1 MIADGLR
8 RHPRSILLALGLFA
22 IGGLL
27 SLFALPVGLFP
38 RVDFPRLEV
47 SVDAGDRPVDRM
59 VVEVTRP
66 LERALRSVPGVTLI
80 RSTSSRGSAQISL
93 GFDWGHDMVTAL
105 LQAES
110 VANRALAD
118 LPPGTTFT
126 ARRMDPT
133 VFPVLGVSLTS
144 KTRSLADLWT
154 RATYTISPELSSVA
168 GVAEV
173 QVLGGQQPEY
183 HVLLDPARLRAL
195 GLAPADVTQALN
207 NGNVSTAVGRLEDR
221 DRLYLA
227 LSDTRL
233 RSIDDIGHIVLRS
246 GAGGVV
252 TLDDVATVQLG
263 TMPQWTRVNAQ
274 GQDAVLVNIKQQRG
288 ANTVAIDK
296 DVKQRLA
303 DLQKTLPRDIVIT
316 PYYDQSELILASAS
330 SVRDA
335 ILIGAALAGVILLLF
350 LRNGRITL
358 IVSLVLPSVLLATCV
373 LLLALGQS
381 FNIMTLG
388 GMAAAVGLV
397 VDDAVVMIEH
407 IARRLA
413 EADSGTESGDGAAGD
428 ADETAGRGGSKPPI
442 LRYAMEMLRPLS
454 GSSAAT
460 IAVFLP
466 LTFLGGVAGAF
477 FRPLALTMAATLTI
491 SYLVALLAVPLL
503 ARSLLRASDAESLDN
518 GGRWFGRVRDAST
531 RTLKRALHRPLW
543 LLLPVALLLAVGTI
557 GYFRLGS
564 GFMPH
569 TDEGGFIF
577 DYRAAPGTSLTE
589 TDRLMRKVEAL
600 VRGLPETESYSRRTG
615 LQLGGGLSEAN
626 EGDMFIKLKPP
637 PRRGIEAVMSDL
649 RQQVQAKV
657 PGLTVETAQLMEDLI
672 GDLLSNPQP
681 IQVKLFGPDV
691 PTLRTL
697 AKKVADRIGKLN
709 GVVEVF
715 DGTRIAGDA
724 IEIRIDRVRAARE
737 GLAAD
742 AVTQQIDA
750 LLAGTVSG
758 RIQSGEQLIGIRVWT
773 SSDLR
778 TRIEQIGGL
787 PVRSP
792 QGQTLPLRRVARI
805 TVANGQ
811 AQQDRDNLRP
821 TVAVTARLEGRDL
834 GSAMVDVKKA
844 VRDLGLPS
852 GYSVEYGGLYQQQQ
866 QSFRELLIVFVSA
879 LLIVAT
885 LLMFLYERAAI
896 VVSILATA
904 LLTLPGVFVGLW
916 ITGSELDLSSMMGL
930 TMIIGIVTEV
940 AVFYFAEL
948 DTQGDI
954 GTDDLLRAARMR
966 LRPILMTSTIAI
978 LALMPLALGIGS
990 GSEMQRPLAI
1000 TIISGLL
1007 VAVPLVLLVMPALF
1021 LVLDRLFSGK
1031 HSQAEPGAASE
1042 A

>member
-1 MIADGLR
+1 MIADRLR
-8 RHPRSILLALGLFA
+8 RHPGSILLALTLFA

-38 RVDFPRLEV
+38 RADFPRLQV
-47 SVDAGDRPVDRM
+47 SVDAGDRPVDSM
-59 VVEVTRP
+59 VIEVTRP

-118 LPPGTTFT
+118 LPPGTTFIS
-126 ARRMDPT
+126 RRMDPT
-133 VFPVLGVSLTS
+133 VFPVLGVSLAS
-144 KTRSLADLWT
+144 KTRPLADLWA
-154 RATYTISPELSSVA
+154 RATYTIAPELSSVD
-168 GVAEV
+168 GVAQVE
-173 QVLGGQQPEY
+173 VLGGEQPEY
-183 HVLLDPARLRAL
+183 QVLLDPARLRSL
-195 GLAPADVTQALN
+195 GLTPADVTQALN

-221 DRLYLA
+221 NRLYLA

-233 RSIDDIGHIVLRS
+233 HGIDDIRRIVLRS
-246 GAGGVV
+246 GQTGIV
-252 TLDDVATVQLG
+252 TLGDLADVRIGVKPA
-263 TMPQWTRVNAQ
+263 WTRVNAQ
-274 GQDAVLVNIKQQRG
+274 GRDAVLININQQRG
-288 ANTVAIDK
+288 ANTVAIAK
-296 DVKQRLA
+296 DVKGRLA
-303 DLQKTLPRDIVIT
+303 DLQATLPSDITIT
-316 PYYDQSELILASAS
+316 PYYNQSELIVASAG

-358 IVSLVLPSVLLATCV
+358 IVSLVLPSVLLATCM

-413 EADSGTESGDGAAGD
+413 EHNNNAASS
-428 ADETAGRGGSKPPI
+428 APETATTDDTDDRSRANPPI
-442 LRYAMEMLRPLS
+442 LRYAMEMLRPLT

-460 IAVFLP
+460 VAVFLP

-503 ARSLLRASDAESLDN
+503 ARSLLRASDAEALEN
-518 GGRWFGRVRDAST
+518 GGRWFSRVRETST
-531 RTLKRALHRPLW
+531 RALERTLQRPLW
-543 LLLPVALLLAVGTI
+543 LLLPVSLLVIGGTF

-564 GFMPH
+564 GFMPRM
-569 TDEGGFIF
+569 DEGGFIF
-577 DYRAAPGTSLTE
+577 DYRAAPGTSLSE
-589 TDRLMRKVEAL
+589 TDRLIRQVETL

-615 LQLGGGLSEAN
+615 LQLGGGLTEAN
-626 EGDMFIKLKPP
+626 EGDIFIKLKPP

-657 PGLTVETAQLMEDLI
+657 PGLEVETAQLMEDLI

-681 IQVKLFGPDV
+681 IEIKLFGPDV
-691 PTLRTL
+691 PTLRML
-697 AKKVADRIGKLN
+697 AGKVADRIGKLN

-724 IEIRIDRVRAARE
+724 IEIRVDRVRAARE

-750 LLAGTVSG
+750 LLAGTISG
-758 RIQSGEQLIGIRVWT
+758 HIQSGEQLVGIRVWT
-773 SSDLR
+773 SSDMR
-778 TRIEQIGGL
+778 RRVEQIGDL
-787 PVRSP
+787 PMRSP
-792 QGQTLPLRRVARI
+792 DGQTLPLRRVAQI
-805 TVANGQ
+805 TVVSGQ

-821 TVAVTARLEGRDL
+821 TVAVTGRLEGRDL
-834 GSAMVDVKKA
+834 GSAMVDVKQA
-844 VRDLGLPS
+844 VHDLGLPS
-852 GYSVEYGGLYQQQQ
+852 GYSVEYGGLYHEQQ

-885 LLMFLYERAAI
+885 LLMFLYERVAI
-896 VVSILATA
+896 VVSILGTA
-904 LLTLPGVFVGLW
+904 LLTLPGVFLGLW

-948 DTQGDI
+948 DTTGEID
-954 GTDDLLRAARMR
+954 TDSLLRAARMR

-1021 LVLDRLFSGK
+1021 LILDRLFRRRLSGT
-1031 HSQAEPGAASE
+1031 G
-1042 A
+1042 

>member
-1 MIADGLR
+1 MIADSLR
-8 RHPRSILLALGLFA
+8 RHPRSILLALALFA
-22 IGGLL
+22 IGGALAI
-27 SLFALPVGLFP
+27 FALPVGLFP
-38 RVDFPRLEV
+38 RVDFPRLQV
-47 SVDAGDRPVDRM
+47 NVDAGDRPVDRM

-66 LERALRSVPGVTLI
+66 LERALRTVPGVSVV

-93 GFDWGHDMVTAL
+93 GFAWGHDMVTAL

-110 VANRALAD
+110 VANRTLPD
-118 LPPGTTFT
+118 LPQGTTFT
-126 ARRMDPT
+126 AQRMDPT
-133 VFPVLGVSLTS
+133 VFPVLGVSLAS
-144 KTRSLADLWT
+144 DTRPLTDLWD
-154 RATYTISPELSSVA
+154 RATYTIAPELSSVD

-173 QVLGGQQPEY
+173 EVLGGRQAEY

-195 GLAPADVTQALN
+195 GLTPADVSQALN
-207 NGNVSTAVGRLEDR
+207 AGNVSTAVGRIEDR

-233 RSIDDIGHIVLRS
+233 HSLEDVGHIVVRS

-252 TLDDVATVQLG
+252 TLDDIAQVQLG

-274 GQDAVLVNIKQQRG
+274 GKDAVLINIKQQRG
-288 ANTVAIDK
+288 ANTVAIVR

-303 DLQKTLPRDIVIT
+303 GLKQSLPRDITIA
-316 PYYDQSELILASAS
+316 PYYDQSELLLASAG

-373 LLLALGQS
+373 LLFALGQS

-413 EADSGTESGDGAAGD
+413 EREHQEDLATGSDQAA
-428 ADETAGRGGSKPPI
+428 KPPI
-442 LRYAMEMLRPLS
+442 LRYAMEMLRPLA

-460 IAVFLP
+460 VAVFVP

-491 SYLVALLAVPLL
+491 SFLVALLAVPLL
-503 ARSLLRASDAESLDN
+503 ARSLLRASDAELLDN
-518 GGRWFGRVRDAST
+518 GGRWFTRVRDTST
-531 RTLKRALHRPLW
+531 HALERVLRRPLW
-543 LLLPVALLLAVGTI
+543 LLLPVLLLVGGGTLA
-557 GYFRLGS
+557 YFRLGS
-564 GFMPH
+564 GFMPRM
-569 TDEGGFIF
+569 DEGGFIF

-589 TDRLMRKVEAL
+589 TDRLMRQVEVL
-600 VRGLPETESYSRRTG
+600 VRALPETESYSRRTG
-615 LQLGGGLSEAN
+615 LQLGGGLTEAN
-626 EGDMFIKLKPP
+626 EGDMFIKLKPA

-649 RQQVQAKV
+649 RQQVESKV
-657 PGLTVETAQLMEDLI
+657 PGLQVETAQLMEDLI

-681 IQVKLFGPDV
+681 IQVKLFGPDM
-691 PTLRTL
+691 PTLRAL
-697 AKKVADRIGKLN
+697 GRKVADRIGKLN

-724 IEIRIDRVRAARE
+724 IDIRVDRVRASRE

-742 AVTQQIDA
+742 GVTQQVQS

-758 RIQSGEQLIGIRVWT
+758 RIQSGEKLIGIRVWT
-773 SSDLR
+773 ASDLR
-778 TRIEQIGGL
+778 QRIEQIGTL
-787 PVRSP
+787 PVRAP
-792 QGQTLPLRRVARI
+792 DGHTLPLQRVADVTI
-805 TVANGQ
+805 VNGQ

-834 GSAMVDVKKA
+834 GSAMVDVKQA
-844 VRDLGLPS
+844 IANLGLPPR
-852 GYSVEYGGLYQQQQ
+852 YSVEYGGLYHEQQ
-866 QSFRELLIVFVSA
+866 QSFRELMIVFIAA
-879 LLIVAT
+879 LLLVAT
-885 LLMFLYERAAI
+885 LLMFLYERAA
-896 VVSILATA
+896 VVIAILATA
-904 LLTLPGVFVGLW
+904 LMTLPGVFFGLW

-930 TMIIGIVTEV
+930 TMVIGIVTEV

-948 DTQGDI
+948 DTDGAI
-954 GTDDLLRAARMR
+954 GVDDLLRAARMR
-966 LRPILMTSTIAI
+966 LRPILMTSSIAI
-978 LALMPLALGIGS
+978 LALMPLALGIGT
-990 GSEMQRPLAI
+990 GSQMQRPLAI
-1000 TIISGLL
+1000 TIISGLV

-1021 LVLDRLFSGK
+1021 MVLDRIP
-1031 HSQAEPGAASE
+1031 SQMSRAGSVGDRPEPPQ
-1042 A
+1042 